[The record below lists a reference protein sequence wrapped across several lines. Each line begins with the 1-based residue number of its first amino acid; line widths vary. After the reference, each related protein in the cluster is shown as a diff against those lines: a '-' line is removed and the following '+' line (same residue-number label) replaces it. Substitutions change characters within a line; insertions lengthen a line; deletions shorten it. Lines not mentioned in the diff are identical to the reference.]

1 MGVSVS
7 VHRSGENTWA
17 GRHLLSAEDLSP
29 AEIDLVLNTARVFE
43 QDANGGREFRNLLQ
57 GKTLTTAFFEPS
69 TRTRLSFEAAMLRLG
84 GQVSSIQYGASSSS
98 EKGESLQDM
107 GRILSS
113 YADILAVRH
122 PGNGSVA
129 AFSSTAAVP
138 VINAGDGANQHPT
151 QALLDLYTI
160 WLEKRTLAG
169 LSIGF
174 IGDLKY
180 SRTVHSLI
188 SLLRHYPV
196 SFHFISHSLLALPDS
211 IKAALAE
218 GAVSFQETGG
228 LGKALAELD
237 VLYVTRVQKERFADP
252 AEYEQANRN
261 YQLNRDSLR
270 HSKADL
276 MLLHPLPRLQEIHP
290 ELDSD
295 PRARYFRQ
303 AQNGVY
309 VRMAL
314 LALLLRQFPVHR
326 VSAAALLGTRLYR
339 NVAVSDQL
347 LEM

>member
-1 MGVSVS
+1 MGVSVAVS
-7 VHRSGENTWA
+7 RSSENTLA
-17 GRHLLSAEDLSP
+17 GRHILTAADLSA
-29 AEIDLVLNTARVFE
+29 AEVGLVLNAARVFE
-43 QDANGGREFRNLLQ
+43 QDASGGRELRNLLRD
-57 GKTLTTAFFEPS
+57 KTLTTAFFEPS

-84 GQVSSIQYGASSSS
+84 GQVSSIQYGGSSSS

-107 GRILSS
+107 GRILSA
-113 YADILAVRH
+113 YADIVAVRH

-129 AFSSTAAVP
+129 AFSSAAEVP

-160 WLEKRTLAG
+160 WLEKRPLDG
-169 LSIGF
+169 LTIGF

-188 SLLRHYPV
+188 SLLQHYPV
-196 SFHFISHSLLALPDS
+196 SLHFISHSLLALPDS
-211 IKAALAE
+211 IKGALAE
-218 GAVSFQETGG
+218 SGVSFQESGG

-237 VLYVTRVQKERFADP
+237 VLYVTRVQKERFADS

-261 YQLNRDSLR
+261 YQLNRDTLR
-270 HSKADL
+270 HSKPDL

-303 AQNGVY
+303 AKNGVY

-314 LALLLRQFPVHR
+314 LALLLGQFPVQR
-326 VSAAALLGTRLYR
+326 VPAAA
-339 NVAVSDQL
+339 
-347 LEM
+347 

>member
-1 MGVSVS
+1 MGVSVPVS
-7 VHRSGENTWA
+7 RSFENTLV
-17 GRHLLSAEDLSP
+17 GRHVLSAKDFSST
-29 AEIDLVLNTARVFE
+29 EISLVLNTARVFE
-43 QDANGGREFRNLLQ
+43 QDANGGREFRALLQ

-84 GQVSSIQYGASSSS
+84 GQVSSIQYGRSSSS
-98 EKGESLQDM
+98 EKGESLEDM
-107 GRILSS
+107 GRILSG
-113 YADILAVRH
+113 YADVVAVRH

-129 AFSSTAAVP
+129 AFASTADVP

-160 WLEKRTLAG
+160 FMEKRTLDG
-169 LSIGF
+169 LTIGF

-188 SLLRHYPV
+188 SLLQHYNV
-196 SFHFISHSLLALPDS
+196 TLHFISHRLLALPDS
-211 IKAALAE
+211 IKGALAE
-218 GAVSFQETGG
+218 GGQSFQESGK

-237 VLYVTRVQKERFADP
+237 VLYVTRVQKERFADS

-261 YQLNRDSLR
+261 YQLNRDTLQ
-270 HSKADL
+270 HSKPDL
-276 MLLHPLPRLQEIHP
+276 ILLHPLPRLQEIHP

-295 PRARYFRQ
+295 PRAKYFRQ

-314 LALLLRQFPVHR
+314 LALLLGQFPVQR
-326 VSAAALLGTRLYR
+326 VWATA
-339 NVAVSDQL
+339 
-347 LEM
+347 